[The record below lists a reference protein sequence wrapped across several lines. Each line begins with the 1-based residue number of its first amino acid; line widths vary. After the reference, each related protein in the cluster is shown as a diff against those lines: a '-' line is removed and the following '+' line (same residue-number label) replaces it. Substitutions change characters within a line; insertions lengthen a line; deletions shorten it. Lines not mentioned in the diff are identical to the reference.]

1 VDVWEYFE
9 TRERE
14 IKECSLHI
22 PEHVSLFSAEEG
34 DQRGMVYGPV
44 LFNGYPANTC
54 LFIHEKVEVKG
65 SGITRP
71 RYAYFLIINGREVG
85 GYERH
90 ASHDPPVHRHCSG
103 RKHHERTP
111 AKAISFKRAAAEAWR
126 YVSEL
131 AVPISRTNDPDGDR

>member
-1 VDVWEYFE
+1 VDVWEYFQ

-44 LFNGYPANTC
+44 LFNGYPNTVF
-54 LFIHEKVEVKG
+54 LLIHEEIVVKG

-71 RYAYFLIINGREVG
+71 RYAYFLVIDGCEIG

-103 RKHHERTP
+103 RKHHERAP
-111 AKAISFKRAAAEAWR
+111 ARAISFKAAAKEAWQ
-126 YVSEL
+126 YVAQFAEPM
-131 AVPISRTNDPDGDR
+131 AKN

>member
-1 VDVWEYFE
+1 VDVWEYFQ

-44 LFNGYPANTC
+44 LFNGYPGPVF
-54 LFIHEKVEVKG
+54 LLIHEEVVVKG

-71 RYAYFLIINGREVG
+71 RYAYFLVIDGRETG

-103 RKHHERTP
+103 RKHHERAP
-111 AKAISFKRAAAEAWR
+111 ARAISFKDAAKEAWR
-126 YVSEL
+126 YVAEF
-131 AVPISRTNDPDGDR
+131 AKPIAGS

>member
-1 VDVWEYFE
+1 MDVWEYFQ

-22 PEHVSLFSAEEG
+22 PEYVSLFSAEGG
-34 DQRGMVYGPV
+34 DRRGMVYGPV
-44 LFNGYPANTC
+44 VFNGYPSTVC
-54 LFIHEKVEVKG
+54 LFVHEEVVVKG

-71 RYAYFLIINGREVG
+71 RYAYFLVIDGREIG

-103 RKHHERTP
+103 RKHHERAP
-111 AKAISFKRAAAEAWR
+111 ARAISFKAAAREAWE
-126 YVSEL
+126 YVAEF
-131 AVPISRTNDPDGDR
+131 AKPIAGS